1 MQCEERRKV
10 LRFNYKLQR
19 HPKCSFRRALHVN
32 KDAEVVV
39 EGAELPTDLFI
50 KKKGDRLNPKEKVSV
65 ITSPFLN
72 SLEFPVLIPD
82 SDLQNVH
89 PFIKNLFQGIKI
101 PQVPLAGRLKYFLK
115 SWEKLTRDL
124 NMLGITQGFQIPFK
138 RKPSQKS
145 KSLSETGMSKDQKI
159 LVNQEISD
167 MLKKG
172 AIRECQPHPSQLVST
187 LFLVGKKDGA
197 KGLVTNVKK
206 LNRLIPYQHFKME
219 GLYHLGYMLQ
229 QEDYMCKLDV
239 KGVYFSVALHRNCR
253 DKVCF

>member
-1 MQCEERRKV
+1 MPFQESPSCQQRYRSSGGGRRTT
-10 LRFNYKLQR
+10 
-19 HPKCSFRRALHVN
+19 N
-32 KDAEVVV
+32 KFVYQ
-39 EGAELPTDLFI
+39 
-50 KKKGDRLNPKEKVSV
+50 KKGRQTQSQKKVSV

-167 MLKKG
+167 MLKKR
-172 AIRECQPHPSQLVST
+172 AIRECQPHPNQFVST
-187 LFLVGKKDGA
+187 LFLVGKKDG
-197 KGLVTNVKK
+197 GNRPVINLKK
-206 LNRLIPYQHFKME
+206 LSKLIPYQRF
-219 GLYHLGYMLQ
+219 
-229 QEDYMCKLDV
+229 
-239 KGVYFSVALHRNCR
+239 
-253 DKVCF
+253 